1 MNFMKKL
8 IAIFVVLGV
17 LASTIV
23 IFNRNNDFKLYVY
36 EILLEE
42 NPKLAYRICL
52 NNLDNKKTKII
63 ATSYDTLEE
72 MTIPEIMIFY
82 ARKKSAFTKEQM
94 NKIYE
99 EIISNIDKRRHLYGF
114 LTVYFLENE
123 KNPNPRFYTFIRNEM
138 ENVVK
143 NPEDQNPALLNY
155 FSNYNKSEDREL
167 IKIYIQKAV
176 FNENPNY
183 NFTMD
188 YIIQNPREEYFPIIK
203 EYFNKR
209 ISGNKFRSD
218 EVYFELEQITKAFLK
233 YPNPESKN
241 ILNQIVFNT
250 KYYSSGDF
258 ISNNEQIYILLKEND
273 KSNYFIEIKKKLE
286 NKIDKTNLQKI
297 IDWNNRWNKK

>member
-1 MNFMKKL
+1 MKKL

-52 NNLDNKKTKII
+52 NNLENKKTKII

-138 ENVVK
+138 VNVVK
-143 NPEDQNPALLNY
+143 NL
-155 FSNYNKSEDREL
+155 K
-167 IKIYIQKAV
+167 
-176 FNENPNY
+176 
-183 NFTMD
+183 
-188 YIIQNPREEYFPIIK
+188 
-203 EYFNKR
+203 
-209 ISGNKFRSD
+209 
-218 EVYFELEQITKAFLK
+218 TK
-233 YPNPESKN
+233 
-241 ILNQIVFNT
+241 
-250 KYYSSGDF
+250 
-258 ISNNEQIYILLKEND
+258 ILL
-273 KSNYFIEIKKKLE
+273 F
-286 NKIDKTNLQKI
+286 
-297 IDWNNRWNKK
+297 